1 MSAMASQITSV
12 SIVYWTVCSGGDQ
25 RQHHCEGNSPV
36 IGEFPAQM
44 AINAENISIDDVI
57 MVLTWEMCNIE
68 ITKGCPD
75 QLATMYLSKYLLF
88 ICTL

>member
-1 MSAMASQITSV
+1 M
-12 SIVYWTVCSGGDQ
+12 
-25 RQHHCEGNSPV
+25 

-75 QLATMYLSKYLLF
+75 QYATMYLSKYLLF
-88 ICTL
+88 ICTLSSNKLVLNWIVIWIHKMDVFSQQI